1 MIWILQLVL
10 AVLPGLIIIWY
21 IHREDIYE
29 KERWIPLFLCF
40 VLGMLI
46 TYPVIKVQE
55 LFYGLGWKET
65 GGFWTTI
72 LSAFVLVALTEELVK
87 YLALLVYPYRNK
99 FLSEPLDGIVYAIY
113 IGMGFATLENIL
125 YAYRYDISTT
135 IVRAITA
142 VPAHAT
148 FAAIMGYY
156 IGKAKFDQ
164 QGKRYTFLFR
174 GLFMAV
180 LLHGLYDFFVLQ
192 EIDESLMILSM
203 VILIVSILFTL
214 ELIRELQ
221 NQSPYKKDRT

>member
-1 MIWILQLVL
+1 MIWLLQLVL
-10 AVLPGLIIIWY
+10 AILPGILIIWY
-21 IHREDIYE
+21 IYREDLYE
-29 KERWIPLFLCF
+29 KENWLPLILCF

-46 TYPVIKVQE
+46 TYPVIKMQE
-55 LFYGLGWKET
+55 LFYNMGWKDT

-72 LSAFVLVALTEELVK
+72 FSAFVLVATTEELVK
-87 YLALLVYPYRNK
+87 YLALLLYPYQRR
-99 FLSEPLDGIVYAIY
+99 FFSEPLDGIVYSIY
-113 IGMGFATLENIL
+113 IGMGFATLENVL

-135 IVRAITA
+135 IVRALTA

-156 IGKAKFDQ
+156 IGKAKFDDRHQ
-164 QGKRYTFLFR
+164 KGKWLFR

-192 EIDESLMILSM
+192 EMDESLMILSM
-203 VILIVSILFTL
+203 VILTASVLYTL

-221 NQSPYKKDRT
+221 NQSPYKEKP